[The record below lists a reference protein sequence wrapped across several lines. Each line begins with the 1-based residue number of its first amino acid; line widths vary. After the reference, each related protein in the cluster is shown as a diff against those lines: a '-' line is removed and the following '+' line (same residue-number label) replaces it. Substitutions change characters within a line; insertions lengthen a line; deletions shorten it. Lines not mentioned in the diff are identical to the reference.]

1 MINPKNMSVLIADDQ
16 HTMCNLIRNMLKSSG
31 YGKKFYF
38 APNGLIAL
46 NVLKTHP
53 IDIAVIDWNMPVL
66 NGIELLKRMK
76 KDRAFRQIPV
86 IMVTGEA
93 NQEIVAEAAESE
105 IDAYILKPLSAKTLD
120 LKISSVI
127 ERVNR
132 PATMLSYLNRAK
144 NFEDEG
150 DLDAAIEEIKMAMKT
165 DPLSSRPVREMGYCY
180 YKKNDIESAEKL
192 LIKASRM
199 NELDVLAHHYLGEL
213 YLRCNDI
220 EKAIT
225 YLNKAMDI
233 SPRHINRGINFG
245 KILVKKNL
253 LGKAKKVFDKAIHVS
268 NHPMPICEEIA
279 DFCFQN
285 KMYDYAIK
293 LMDIILK
300 RQPTRCDI
308 MFKLGFA
315 NENLGNHRN
324 ALDYLIKARNK
335 DKKNIKIMMH
345 IAKNYMKIDKMPR
358 AEEVLRSVLDVDP
371 GNAEAHSLLG
381 HNV

>member
-16 HTMCNLIRNMLKSSG
+16 HTMCNLIRSMLKSSG

-38 APNGLIAL
+38 APNGIIAL
-46 NVLKTHP
+46 NILKNHP
-53 IDIAVIDWNMPVL
+53 IDMAVIDWNMPVL

-132 PATMLSYLNRAK
+132 PAEMLSYLNRAK

-253 LGKAKKVFDKAIHVS
+253 ISKAKKVFDKAINVS
-268 NHPMPICEEIA
+268 NHPMPIREEIA

-300 RQPTRCDI
+300 RQPTRDDI
-308 MFKLGFA
+308 MFKLGVA

-324 ALDYLIKARNK
+324 ALDYFIKARNK

-345 IAKNYMKIDKMPR
+345 IAKNYMKIDKIPK
-358 AEEVLRSVLDVDP
+358 AEEVLRSVLDMDP